1 MASKTR
7 VVFAARTK
15 TADGKQHKAGSEA
28 TIEAGEARVL
38 ISRGIAKV
46 APEAKKPAASSQAS
60 K

>member
-7 VVFAARTK
+7 VVFATRTK

-28 TIEAGEARVL
+28 TIESGEARVL
-38 ISRGIAKV
+38 ISRGLAKV
-46 APEAKKPAASSQAS
+46 APKASTSQAG